1 MGLTPASNG
10 ILNCWRHGQLGQLIR
25 FMLKL
30 TSICICE
37 LILLQIKAL
46 FSNRIS
52 LIQPEFGGESW
63 HHLLD

>member
-1 MGLTPASNG
+1 
-10 ILNCWRHGQLGQLIR
+10 LIR

-52 LIQPEFGGESW
+52 LAFGA
-63 HHLLD
+63 